1 MSITDQ
7 FRQLRDM
14 RVMMAKLKKTLSD
27 HSRYMDAEIEFSEI
41 DLSEHFRRESALSE
55 SLRHKKGRK
64 TNVRPLLSQ

>member
-14 RVMMAKLKKTLSD
+14 RVMMAKLKKSLND

-41 DLSEHFRRESALSE
+41 DLSKHFRRKSALSE
-55 SLRHKKGRK
+55 SLSKCDLGNEIAR
-64 TNVRPLLSQ
+64 